1 MSSISVGWSKH
12 DIFYFFG
19 EKLSCSQS
27 AGCYFETFYSI
38 ITIKTLIKI
47 TMIITLIKIIIT
59 IDGTVIQFHRKEK

>member
-1 MSSISVGWSKH
+1 MISVGQSKH

-19 EKLSCSQS
+19 EKSSCSQS

-38 ITIKTLIKI
+38 IIIITLIKI
-47 TMIITLIKIIIT
+47 ITIITLIKIIIT